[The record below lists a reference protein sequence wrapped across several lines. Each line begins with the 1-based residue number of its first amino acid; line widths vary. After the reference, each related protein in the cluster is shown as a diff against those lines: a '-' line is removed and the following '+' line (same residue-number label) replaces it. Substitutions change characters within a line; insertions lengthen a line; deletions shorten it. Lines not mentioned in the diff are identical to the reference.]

1 MLIYVVYDANIV
13 IKIYI
18 ASDILKYLQN
28 SVPIDYLC
36 GSNEREMN
44 FNGIIVGAAVFLIIG
59 ICHPIVIKMEYH
71 WGKKSWWVLFLAGLA
86 FSIWSFFINNIVLST
101 IAGAAAFSC
110 FWGIHEILSQE
121 MRVLRGWFPEN
132 PKRHDY
138 YERRRK
144 EVPGLNEYPSHK
156 HFKEKVGK

>member
-1 MLIYVVYDANIV
+1 
-13 IKIYI
+13 
-18 ASDILKYLQN
+18 
-28 SVPIDYLC
+28 
-36 GSNEREMN
+36 MN

-71 WGKKSWWVLFLAGLA
+71 WGKRSWWVLLLAGLA
-86 FSIWSFFINNIVLST
+86 FSAASLFVWDAVGST
-101 IAGAAAFSC
+101 ILGAAAFSC

-121 MRVLRGWFPEN
+121 MRVIRGWFPEN

-144 EVPGLNEYPSHK
+144 ELGDVGKYPK
-156 HFKEKVGK
+156 HERINEKVED